1 MASPLINLDQTS
13 LPRRQWLQT
22 AGMGFGAC
30 ALRWMLHGEK
40 PATALEPSAFGPQ
53 PPHFSPKAK
62 SVIMLVQNGG
72 PSQMDLFDP
81 KPALSKLDG
90 AVHAEKVEMFQP
102 GSENNLLLASPWKFD
117 KYGESGMDFSNALPY
132 TAEVADDLCMIRS
145 MQSEHNNHTEALVM
159 ITSAKIFPGRPT
171 LGSWV
176 SYGLGSENQNLPA
189 YVVLRDPKGYPSTG
203 STLWQN
209 GWLPAMHRGTEL
221 RTTGPP
227 LLNLRP
233 AQSLPS
239 GSRQTDR
246 DFLAQLNRR
255 HLSTYPDEPL
265 LEARIQNY
273 ELAARIQLEAE
284 DVLDL
289 TTETQDTLDLYGVD
303 SQDTSTYAA
312 RMLMARRLVEA
323 GVRFVQVFL
332 NGAPWDSHANVND
345 EIRKIAPVTDQS
357 TAALIK
363 DLKQRGLLDETIVM
377 WTGEFGRLPVS
388 QNGKGRDHNRNAF
401 TALMSGGGFKAGHI
415 HGATNEVGYRAIE
428 DPVSVPDLFAT
439 VLHQLGLD
447 HDQLTYNHHG
457 REETLTDSPVT
468 DAAVQHALLE
478 A

>member
-1 MASPLINLDQTS
+1 MLSATTS
-13 LPRRQWLQT
+13 RRQVLQA

-30 ALRWMLHGEK
+30 ALHWMLCGERRAVARDST
-40 PATALEPSAFGPQ
+40 PFGPRTTHF
-53 PPHFSPKAK
+53 PPRAK

-81 KPALSKLDG
+81 KPQLAKFDG
-90 AVHAEKVEMFQP
+90 TVHAEKVEMFQP
-102 GSENNLLLASPWKFD
+102 GSEKNRLLDSPWTFSKH
-117 KYGESGMDFSNALPY
+117 GVCGMDFSNALPH
-132 TAEVADDLCMIRS
+132 TATVADDLCMIRS

-171 LGSWV
+171 LGSWI
-176 SYGLGSENQNLPA
+176 SYGLGSENQNLPS

-203 STLWQN
+203 STLWHN

-221 RTTGPP
+221 RTVGPP

-233 AQSLPS
+233 SKDLADGARLA
-239 GSRQTDR
+239 DR
-246 DFLAQLNRR
+246 GFLAKLNRR
-255 HLSTYPDEPL
+255 HFEAYPDEPL

-273 ELAARIQLEAE
+273 ELAARLQLEAN

-289 TTETQDTLDLYGVD
+289 SSETSATLKMYGGDVK
-303 SQDTSTYAA
+303 DTSSYAA
-312 RMLMARRLVEA
+312 RMLMARRLVER

-332 NGAPWDSHANVND
+332 NGAPWDSHANVDD
-345 EIRKIAPVTDQS
+345 EIKKIAPVTDQP

-363 DLKQRGLLDETIVM
+363 DLKQRGLLDETIVL

-401 TALMSGGGFKAGHI
+401 TALLAGGGFKSGTI
-415 HGATNEVGYRAIE
+415 HGATDEVGYRAVK
-428 DPVSVPDLFAT
+428 DAVSVPDLFAT

-447 HDQLTYNHHG
+447 HDELTYNHHG
-457 REETLTDSPVT
+457 RDETLTDSPVS
-468 DAAVQHALLE
+468 DAAVVHALLDS
-478 A
+478 